1 MSPNVAGALLM
12 MASMAAFTINDAFIK
27 VAGAQMPL
35 MQILFLRGILT
46 TALILALAVALGQFQ
61 FRMAR
66 RDWILV
72 GLRTL
77 SEIGAAIFFLSA
89 LMNMP
94 IANVTAILQV
104 LPLSV
109 SLGAALFLSEPLG
122 WRRLLAIAVG
132 FAGMLLIV
140 RPGADGFSIW
150 AVYALCAVVCITMRD
165 LVTRRLSKDVPSMT
179 VTLAASVGVVA
190 FAAVASAAVEWQ
202 PVTLDL
208 AALIAGAG
216 VFVLGGYY
224 FSVRVMRVGDIG
236 FIAPF
241 RYTSLIW
248 ALVIGFVIF
257 GEWPDAMTFVGAAIV
272 VGTGLFTLY
281 RERLALRRAKD

>member
-12 MASMAAFTINDAFIK
+12 MASMASFTINDAFIK

-46 TALILALAVALGQFQ
+46 TALILGLAVALGQFQ

-109 SLGAALFLSEPLG
+109 SLGAAL
-122 WRRLLAIAVG
+122 
-132 FAGMLLIV
+132 
-140 RPGADGFSIW
+140 
-150 AVYALCAVVCITMRD
+150 
-165 LVTRRLSKDVPSMT
+165 
-179 VTLAASVGVVA
+179 
-190 FAAVASAAVEWQ
+190 
-202 PVTLDL
+202 
-208 AALIAGAG
+208 
-216 VFVLGGYY
+216 
-224 FSVRVMRVGDIG
+224 
-236 FIAPF
+236 
-241 RYTSLIW
+241 
-248 ALVIGFVIF
+248 
-257 GEWPDAMTFVGAAIV
+257 
-272 VGTGLFTLY
+272 
-281 RERLALRRAKD
+281 